1 MWSCEAPGRCP
12 RVARVTGRSRK
23 RILAKSISA
32 GKTRAKTAKDAKLPD
47 DTVSRM
53 RAGAQ
58 DIAARLATG
67 SSAPGTADSQSIEEA
82 IGAQVRALRKRQDMT
97 VAELAGQ
104 AGLSAGMLSKVENG
118 AISPSLATLQSLAL
132 ALNVPMTSFFSHFE
146 QRQDV
151 THVKAGEGLTIERRG
166 TKSGHQYQLL
176 GHPFPGDFAYEPY
189 LITLTKQAE
198 SYPNFRHEGMEFIYI
213 LEGEVGYRHGNQ
225 IYRLKPGD
233 SLFFSANAAHGPEEL
248 SKLPLKFLSII
259 VFKRED

>member
-1 MWSCEAPGRCP
+1 MKGKAP
-12 RVARVTGRSRK
+12 K
-23 RILAKSISA
+23 
-32 GKTRAKTAKDAKLPD
+32 AKTAPAK
-47 DTVSRM
+47 
-53 RAGAQ
+53 AGAKE
-58 DIAARLATG
+58 IPISLATG
-67 SSAPGTADSQSIEEA
+67 SSAPGTAEGQSIEEA

-118 AISPSLATLQSLAL
+118 AISPSLATLQSLAH
-132 ALNVPMTSFFSHFE
+132 ALNVPMTSLFADFE

-176 GHPFPGDFAYEPY
+176 GHPFPGNFAYEPY
-189 LITLTKQAE
+189 FITLTKAAE
-198 SYPNFRHEGMEFIYI
+198 AYSNFRHEGMEFIYI

-225 IYRLKPGD
+225 VYRLGPGD

-248 SKLPLKFLSII
+248 RKLPLKFLSII
-259 VFKRED
+259 VFDRDQ

>member
-1 MWSCEAPGRCP
+1 
-12 RVARVTGRSRK
+12 
-23 RILAKSISA
+23 LAKRSAA
-32 GKTRAKTAKDAKLPD
+32 GKTAAKGAPKKASSAKPAGTPVKARPKDAPE
-47 DTVSRM
+47 V
-53 RAGAQ
+53 
-58 DIAARLATG
+58 LATG
-67 SSAPGTADSQSIEEA
+67 SSAPGTADSQAIEEA

-132 ALNVPMTSFFSHFE
+132 ALNVPMTSFFSDFE

-151 THVKAGEGLTIERRG
+151 TYVKAGEGLTIERRG

-189 LITLTKQAE
+189 YITLTRKAE
-198 SYPNFRHEGMEFIYI
+198 AYSSFRHEGMEFIYI

-225 IYRLKPGD
+225 VYRLKPGD
-233 SLFFSANAAHGPEEL
+233 SLFFSATAAHGPEEL
-248 SKLPLKFLSII
+248 VTLPLKFLSII
-259 VFKRED
+259 VYQRQR

>member
-1 MWSCEAPGRCP
+1 VKGTGAKAP
-12 RVARVTGRSRK
+12 K
-23 RILAKSISA
+23 
-32 GKTRAKTAKDAKLPD
+32 GKTAPTK
-47 DTVSRM
+47 
-53 RAGAQ
+53 AGAKE
-58 DIAARLATG
+58 IPISLATG
-67 SSAPGTADSQSIEEA
+67 SSAPGTAEGQSIEEA

-118 AISPSLATLQSLAL
+118 AISPSLATLQSLAH
-132 ALNVPMTSFFSHFE
+132 ALNVPMTSLFADFE

-176 GHPFPGDFAYEPY
+176 GHPFPGNFAYEPY
-189 LITLTKQAE
+189 FITLTKEAE
-198 SYPNFRHEGMEFIYI
+198 AYSNFRHEGMEFIYI

-225 IYRLKPGD
+225 VYRLGPGD

-248 SKLPLKFLSII
+248 RRLPLKFLSII
-259 VFKRED
+259 VFDREQ

>member
-1 MWSCEAPGRCP
+1 
-12 RVARVTGRSRK
+12 
-23 RILAKSISA
+23 LAKSSAA
-32 GKTRAKTAKDAKLPD
+32 GKSTPKAKPGKAGPSRATPVQAAGTPVKARAK
-47 DTVSRM
+47 
-53 RAGAQ
+53 GAPEV
-58 DIAARLATG
+58 LATG

-132 ALNVPMTSFFSHFE
+132 ALNVPMTSFFSDFE

-151 THVKAGEGLTIERRG
+151 TYVKAGEGLTIERRG

-176 GHPFPGDFAYEPY
+176 GHPFPGNFAYEPY
-189 LITLTKQAE
+189 FITLTKEAE
-198 SYPNFRHEGMEFIYI
+198 AYSSFRHEGMEFIYI

-225 IYRLKPGD
+225 VYPLGPGD
-233 SLFFSANAAHGPEEL
+233 SLFFSANTAHGPEEL
-248 SKLPLKFLSII
+248 RKLPLKFLSII
-259 VFKRED
+259 VFDREQ